1 MKLTR
6 NALVGQNCMGKAIR
20 WFLLLVII
28 IVATIELFQ
37 SPTKDVSEPVRQTQ
51 HKVLYVKGS
60 VVNVREG
67 PSTQFTIVTKLKKG
81 YRVTEVL
88 REGDWV
94 KVTLDTGKAA
104 WIHASLLS
112 AKLQVGSGDRI
123 TILTAE
129 NRARLCPRPDC
140 GEGRELLRMPTNTKL
155 RVLGSYTQHQPI
167 FDVTWYKV
175 KYQEK
180 EGWVSEFNT
189 DKARDV
195 TQRR

>member
-1 MKLTR
+1 MVVL
-6 NALVGQNCMGKAIR
+6 AVGNNHRGYDRVVPVPHQRCVRTCKTDTA
-20 WFLLLVII
+20 
-28 IVATIELFQ
+28 Q
-37 SPTKDVSEPVRQTQ
+37 SPLCEGECCK
-51 HKVLYVKGS
+51 
-60 VVNVREG
+60 REG
-67 PSTQFTIVTKLKKG
+67 RAVNPVYDCDKLKKG